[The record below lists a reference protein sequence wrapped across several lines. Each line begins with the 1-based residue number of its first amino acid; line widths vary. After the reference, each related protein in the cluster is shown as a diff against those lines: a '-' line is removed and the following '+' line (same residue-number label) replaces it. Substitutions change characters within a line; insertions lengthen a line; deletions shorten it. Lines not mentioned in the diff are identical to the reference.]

1 MQNNIVNIQNFIS
14 DKSLKNLIINY
25 TSEELL
31 HFYLETIKSFSKEER
46 VVIRNYNE
54 ESKLDINNSD
64 LFEVDEIKIFNLKN
78 MKKIENEIS
87 KQNRSIIFLDY
98 KNYKILKDQYL
109 SVNGYNFHKD
119 IEYLLKTIFKIS
131 NNDLINY
138 CIQLPHSVFSEIS
151 KYLTNKEN
159 YNTNPILSFKSEQI
173 LSIRKTI
180 YELKKKKNLLSL
192 YEKIKDEAKFKKF
205 NFLTY

>member
-180 YELKKKKNLLSL
+180 NELKKKKNLLSL

>member
-14 DKSLKNLIINY
+14 DKSIKNLIINY

-31 HFYLETIKSFSKEER
+31 HFYLETIKNFSKEER

-87 KQNRSIIFLDY
+87 KQNKSIIFLDY

-180 YELKKKKNLLSL
+180 NELKKKKNLLSL

>member
-31 HFYLETIKSFSKEER
+31 HFYLETIKNFSKEQR
-46 VVIRNYNE
+46 VIIRNYNE
-54 ESKLDINNSD
+54 ESTLDINNSD
-64 LFEVDEIKIFNLKN
+64 LFEVDEIKIFNLKS

-159 YNTNPILSFKSEQI
+159 YNTNQ
-173 LSIRKTI
+173 
-180 YELKKKKNLLSL
+180 Y
-192 YEKIKDEAKFKKF
+192 
-205 NFLTY
+205 

>member
-31 HFYLETIKSFSKEER
+31 HFYLETIKNFSKEER

-119 IEYLLKTIFKIS
+119 IEYLIKTFFKIS

>member
-14 DKSLKNLIINY
+14 DKSIKNLIINY

-180 YELKKKKNLLSL
+180 NELKKKKNLLSL

>member
-31 HFYLETIKSFSKEER
+31 HFYLETIKNFAKEEG

-54 ESKLDINNSD
+54 ESTLDINNSD
-64 LFEVDEIKIFNLKN
+64 LFEVDEIKIFNLKS

-159 YNTNPILSFKSEQI
+159 YNTNPILSFRSEHI